1 METSSLKPYDL
12 TQEIFLFS
20 SKTNCTHLGRLV
32 FDQAQKGFF
41 FSFFDLREIYA
52 VIKPQKFL
60 SLLFNKSNHQMVKPY
75 KNFAISYV

>member
-41 FSFFDLREIYA
+41 FFLWFKRNLCCDQTPKVSFFI
-52 VIKPQKFL
+52 VQQKQPSDGQTL
-60 SLLFNKSNHQMVKPY
+60 
-75 KNFAISYV
+75 

>member
-41 FSFFDLREIYA
+41 FFFLWFKRNLCCDQTPKVSFFI
-52 VIKPQKFL
+52 VQQKQPSDGQTL
-60 SLLFNKSNHQMVKPY
+60 
-75 KNFAISYV
+75 